1 MLIAVLFAGP
11 RTAPGLP
18 EWPRARAWISSL
30 AGFALA
36 VSGTGLLAASI
47 FRLGS
52 RNLTP
57 LPSPRTGSTLV
68 RSGPYR
74 YVRHPMYAGG
84 ISLAYGWALLVH
96 GWLRLAYAT
105 ALFLFFEIKVAREER
120 WLAERFSDY
129 PDYQRRTAKLIP
141 FLH

>member
-1 MLIAVLFAGP
+1 MTVLFLGP
-11 RTAPGLP
+11 RTAAGLP
-18 EWPRARAWISSL
+18 AWPPALAGISKL
-30 AGFALA
+30 AGFVLALA
-36 VSGTGLLAASI
+36 GTGLLVASI
-47 FRLGS
+47 FGLGS

-57 LPSPRTGSTLV
+57 LPRPRTHSALV

-84 ISLAYGWALLVH
+84 IALAYGWALLVH
-96 GWLRLAYAT
+96 GWLTLAYAT
-105 ALFLFFEIKVAREER
+105 ALFVFFEIKVAREER

-129 PDYQRRTAKLIP
+129 PDYQRRTRKLIP